1 MGYRKRGPGKIPK
14 RQLTFGAMRIT
25 VFSRGPGL
33 YSTRRLVEAGRE
45 RGHAVE
51 VVDHALCS
59 PYLDSERSSILY
71 EGNPMSV
78 PDVAIPRI
86 GANITTRG
94 VALLRQ
100 LDVMGVP
107 HLLPAEALLLARDKM
122 SCLQQL
128 RQNGIDVPRTVLCF
142 GLGEVRKAAKRLG
155 PFPVVVKLLESTH
168 GVGVALAHNL
178 YQLERL
184 AEGFLQLQDR
194 VLLQEFIR
202 ESRGTDQRAFVVGGK
217 IVAAMERRAVAG
229 EFRANI
235 HRGATASRLQLS
247 EEEQDL
253 VLRVTELI
261 GVDVA
266 GVDLISSKRGPLVME
281 VNASPGLEGIEG
293 ATEIDIAG
301 AIIEYAER
309 IG

>member
-1 MGYRKRGPGKIPK
+1 M
-14 RQLTFGAMRIT
+14 

-33 YSTRRLVEAGRE
+33 YSTRRLVEAAAA
-45 RGHAVE
+45 RGHEVT

-59 PYLDSERSSILY
+59 PYLDGEKHTILNDGQLL
-71 EGNPMSV
+71 EV

-94 VALLRQ
+94 VALIRQ

-107 HLLPAEALLLARDKM
+107 HVLHADALLLARDKM
-122 SCLQQL
+122 SCLQHL
-128 RQNGIDVPRTVLCF
+128 SGAGLEVPRTGLCF
-142 GLGEVRKAAKRLG
+142 TTQEVRQLAKRLG

-178 YQLERL
+178 YQLQRL

-194 VLLQEFIR
+194 VIIQEYIR
-202 ESRGTDQRAFVVGGK
+202 ESRGCDVRAFVVGDR
-217 IVAAMERRAVAG
+217 IVAAMERKAVAG

-235 HRGATASRLQLS
+235 HRGATATALELD
-247 EEEQDL
+247 EEEEAL
-253 VLRVTELI
+253 ILKTASVI
-261 GVDVA
+261 GVEVA
-266 GVDLISSKRGPLVME
+266 GVDLIRSKRGPLVME

-293 ATEIDIAG
+293 ATKVDIATE
-301 AIIEYAER
+301 IITYAESKA
-309 IG
+309 

>member
-1 MGYRKRGPGKIPK
+1 
-14 RQLTFGAMRIT
+14 MRIT

-33 YSTRRLVEAGRE
+33 YSTRRLVEAGRA
-45 RGHAVE
+45 RGHEVE
-51 VVDHALCS
+51 VVDHARCS
-59 PYLDSERSSILY
+59 PLIETGRSSILHD
-71 EGNPMSV
+71 GV
-78 PDVAIPRI
+78 AIATPDVAIPRI

-128 RQNGIDVPRTVLCF
+128 SQAGIDVPRTVLCF
-142 GLGEVRKAAKRLG
+142 SGGEVRKAAKRLG
-155 PFPVVVKLLESTH
+155 PFPIVVKLLESTH

-194 VLLQEFIR
+194 VLLQEYIR
-202 ESRGTDQRAFVVGGK
+202 ESRGCDQRAFVVGGR
-217 IVAAMERRAVAG
+217 IVAAMERRAVPG

-235 HRGATASRLQLS
+235 HRGASAAPLELS
-247 EEEQDL
+247 TEDADL
-253 VLRVTELI
+253 VLRVAAEI

-266 GVDLISSKRGPLVME
+266 GVDLIRSKRGPLVME

-293 ATEIDIAG
+293 ATQVDIAG
-301 AIIEYAER
+301 EIIQYAEQKV
-309 IG
+309 

>member
-1 MGYRKRGPGKIPK
+1 M
-14 RQLTFGAMRIT
+14 

-33 YSTRRLVEAGRE
+33 YSTRRLVEAAE
-45 RGHAVE
+45 ARGHEVT

-59 PYLDSERSSILY
+59 PYLDGDKCTILNDGQVL
-71 EGNPMSV
+71 EA

-94 VALLRQ
+94 VALIRQ

-107 HLLPAEALLLARDKM
+107 HVLDADALLLARDKM
-122 SCLQQL
+122 SCLQHL
-128 RQNGIDVPRTVLCF
+128 SRTGLEVPRTGLCF
-142 GLGEVRKAAKRLG
+142 TTNEVRKVAKRLG

-178 YQLERL
+178 YQLQRL

-194 VLLQEFIR
+194 VIIQEYIR
-202 ESRGTDQRAFVVGGK
+202 ESRGSDVRAFVVGDR
-217 IVAAMERRAVAG
+217 IVAAMERKAVAG

-235 HRGATASRLQLS
+235 HRGATATALQLEA
-247 EEEQDL
+247 EEEAL
-253 VLRVTELI
+253 ILKTASVI
-261 GVDVA
+261 GVEVA
-266 GVDLISSKRGPLVME
+266 GVDLIRSKRGPLVME

-293 ATEIDIAG
+293 ATKVDIATE
-301 AIIEYAER
+301 IITYAESKA
-309 IG
+309 

>member
-1 MGYRKRGPGKIPK
+1 
-14 RQLTFGAMRIT
+14 MRIT

-33 YSTRRLVEAGRE
+33 YSTRRLVEAGE
-45 RGHAVE
+45 ARGHE
-51 VVDHALCS
+51 MSVVDHALCS
-59 PYLDSERSSILY
+59 PYTDARKSSILHN
-71 EGNPMSV
+71 GTALDN

-94 VALLRQ
+94 VAIIRQ

-107 HLLPAEALLLARDKM
+107 HTLSANALLMARDKM

-128 RQNGIDVPRTVLCF
+128 TQAGIDVPRTVLCF
-142 GLGEVRKAAKRLG
+142 STYEVRKVAKRMG

-194 VLLQEFIR
+194 ILIQEYIR
-202 ESRGTDQRAFVVGGK
+202 ESRGSDQRAFVVGDR
-217 IVAAMERRAVAG
+217 IVASMERKAAAG

-235 HRGATASRLQLS
+235 HRGATATSLS
-247 EEEQDL
+247 LPDETQTL
-253 VLRVTELI
+253 VRKVASVI
-261 GVDVA
+261 GVDIA
-266 GVDLISSKRGPLVME
+266 GVDLIQSMRGPLVME

-293 ATEIDIAG
+293 ATEVDIAG
-301 AIIEYAER
+301 EIIKYAESKV
-309 IG
+309 

>member
-1 MGYRKRGPGKIPK
+1 
-14 RQLTFGAMRIT
+14 MRIA

-33 YSTRRLVEAGRE
+33 YSTRRIVEAAQA
-45 RGHAVE
+45 RGHDVE

-59 PYLDSERSSILY
+59 PYADADKSSILY
-71 EGNPMSV
+71 NGQALDAPEM
-78 PDVAIPRI
+78 AIPRI

-94 VALLRQ
+94 VALIRQ

-107 HLLPAEALLLARDKM
+107 HVLNADALLLARDKM
-122 SCLQQL
+122 SCLQRLTQA
-128 RQNGIDVPRTVLCF
+128 GIGVPRTVLCF
-142 GLGEVRKAAKRLG
+142 STQEVRKVAKRLG

-194 VLLQEFIR
+194 ILIQEFIR
-202 ESRGTDQRAFVVGGK
+202 ESKGRDQRAFVVGGE
-217 IVAAMERRAVAG
+217 IVAAMERKATAG

-235 HRGATASRLQLS
+235 HRGASATRIDLS
-247 EEEQDL
+247 DKEQDL
-253 VLRVTELI
+253 VRRVASVI
-261 GVDVA
+261 GVEVA
-266 GVDLISSKRGPLVME
+266 GVDLIPSKRGPLVME

-293 ATEIDIAG
+293 ATEVDIAG
-301 AIIEYAER
+301 KIIQYAESKV
-309 IG
+309 